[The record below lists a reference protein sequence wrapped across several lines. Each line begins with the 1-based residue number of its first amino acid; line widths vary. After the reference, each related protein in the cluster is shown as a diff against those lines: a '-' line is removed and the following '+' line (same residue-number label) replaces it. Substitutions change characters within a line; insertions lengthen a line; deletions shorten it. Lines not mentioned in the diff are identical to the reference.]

1 MTPNKPTLAGHLSQL
16 MLDGRV
22 TDNRVYGVQAPH
34 KKKGKRTGM
43 QGAAGTNTG
52 SGKNKPLM
60 GAATGV
66 KPSKADVNQ
75 GAVLQTKMPKV
86 GAAVSGKP
94 KLRSPFQQAYSDA
107 KNALNTSTDSR
118 AKAAG
123 AKPTKGSTAKT
134 KGAGVD

>member
-1 MTPNKPTLAGHLSQL
+1 MTPNKSTLAGHLSQL
-16 MLDGRV
+16 MLDGRI
-22 TDNRVYGVQAPH
+22 TANRVYGIQSPP
-34 KKKGKRTGM
+34 KKAKRTGV

-52 SGKNKPLM
+52 SGKNKPLL
-60 GAATGV
+60 GNAT
-66 KPSKADVNQ
+66 KTKTSKADVNQ

-86 GAAVSGKP
+86 DSAPPGKP
-94 KLRSPFQQAYSDA
+94 QRVSPFMKAFVAA
-107 KNALNTSTDSR
+107 KNSLNTSTDSR